1 MRGASFGQSKRSLL
15 DKLIMKVRLR
25 KIAPLIPEGS
35 AILDLGCGYRGELL
49 MSIPR
54 ARRRVGIDLSIA
66 SDTELEL
73 IEGRVDMSLPFPDKT
88 FEIVTALAIIEHVD
102 NPEMMLSEIQR
113 VLQPGGKVL
122 VTTPAL
128 VGKLPLEILAR
139 LGLISREEIMD
150 HKRYYTRETLQ
161 RAMEQAGL
169 KQVRVNH
176 FGIMWLNL
184 FAEGVR

>member
-88 FEIVTALAIIEHVD
+88 FEIVTALAIIEHVED
-102 NPEMMLSEIQR
+102 PTTMLSEIGR
-113 VLQPGGKVL
+113 VLKPGGRVL
-122 VTTPAL
+122 ITTPDLA
-128 VGKLPLEILAR
+128 GKLPLELMAR
-139 LGLISREEIMD
+139 LGLISREEIAD
-150 HKRYYTRETLQ
+150 HKRYYTRRALRQ
-161 RAMEQAGL
+161 AMEQVGL
-169 KQVRVNH
+169 EKVRVNH
-176 FGIMWLNL
+176 FGLMWMNL
-184 FAEGVR
+184 FAEGVK